1 MRRTSFTDILRSA
14 TSLTPEQL
22 ARAEELSAQ
31 KGLRLDEALLQ
42 QHCIS
47 EDELRQLQAEHLG
60 LSYWKELPE
69 SAFDTALM
77 VQVPL
82 AFARQHKLIPVRSED
97 GMVLVATSNP
107 LNLQPLDDVSTLL
120 HAPVEPILS
129 TEGEILSA
137 LNRLYDSGSQTAAQ
151 VIEDLDAEELGI
163 VAHDLE
169 RTQDILDQD
178 SEAPIIR
185 LVNSILSQ
193 AVRDRASDIHLEPF
207 ERSLKVRY
215 RIDGVLTEILSPRN
229 ACSRRLPLV

>member
-107 LNLQPLDDVSTLL
+107 LN
-120 HAPVEPILS
+120 
-129 TEGEILSA
+129 
-137 LNRLYDSGSQTAAQ
+137 
-151 VIEDLDAEELGI
+151 
-163 VAHDLE
+163 
-169 RTQDILDQD
+169 
-178 SEAPIIR
+178 
-185 LVNSILSQ
+185 
-193 AVRDRASDIHLEPF
+193 
-207 ERSLKVRY
+207 
-215 RIDGVLTEILSPRN
+215 
-229 ACSRRLPLV
+229 